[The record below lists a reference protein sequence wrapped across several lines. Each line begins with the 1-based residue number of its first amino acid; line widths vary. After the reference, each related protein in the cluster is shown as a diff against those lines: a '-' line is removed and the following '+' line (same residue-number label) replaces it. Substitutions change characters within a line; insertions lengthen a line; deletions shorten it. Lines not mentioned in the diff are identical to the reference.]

1 MKILIAYDGSE
12 CADAALID
20 LQRAGLPD
28 DAEAL
33 VLSAVDVF
41 IPPKPDVKDIDDP
54 FINYVPHGVKM
65 ARKRARES
73 FEEAKIIA
81 AQAGEKLQKM
91 FPEWTVTNEA
101 QADTPHWAIIAK
113 SEEWKP
119 DLVVV
124 GSHGRSALG
133 RAILGSVSQKV
144 LYETQCSVRIARGKS
159 EKSADASVRLVLGTD
174 GSPDADATIDAV
186 ASRNWKP
193 GTEIKL
199 ITAIE
204 TFSQYAAEPDVQLSR
219 VRDIQTVAARKL
231 TAAGLTVSPIITEE
245 DPKYFLVRQAELWEA
260 DCIFLGAKGHRFLE
274 RFLLGSVSSS
284 VAARAH
290 CSVEVVRRKKLTEF
304 GND

>member
-28 DAEAL
+28 ETEAL
-33 VLSAVDVF
+33 ILSAVDVF
-41 IPPKPDVKDIDDP
+41 IPPQPDVKDLDDP
-54 FINYVPHGVKM
+54 FVNYVPHGVKM

-81 AQAGEKLQKM
+81 ARAGEKVQKM

-101 QADTPHWAIIAK
+101 QPDTPHWAIIAK
-113 SEEWKP
+113 AEEWKP
-119 DLVVV
+119 DLTVV

-133 RAILGSVSQKV
+133 RLILGSVSQKV
-144 LYETQCSVRIARGKS
+144 LYETECSVRIARGKS
-159 EKSADASVRLVLGTD
+159 EKSVDDPVCLVLGVD
-174 GSPDADATIDAV
+174 GSPDSDAMLDVV
-186 ASRNWKP
+186 ASRNWGKE
-193 GTEIKL
+193 TEVKL
-199 ITAIE
+199 ITAVE
-204 TFSQYAAEPDVQLSR
+204 SFHQYAVEPDEQMNR
-219 VRDIQTVAARKL
+219 IRNIQTIAVEKL
-231 TAAGLTVSPIITEE
+231 SAAGLTVSPMITEE

-274 RFLLGSVSSS
+274 RLLLGSVSSS

-290 CSVEVVRRKKLTEF
+290 CSVEVVRRKIV
-304 GND
+304 GN